1 MEGGREG
8 GWGCPRERESS
19 LSWGLIRSHGE
30 QAVPR
35 GRESRQ
41 FWSQARSRWPLEARL
56 LAHPREAPQEL
67 WPLSL
72 CQLCSLAWSRTQE
85 GLLRMQLP
93 KGLDA

>member
-1 MEGGREG
+1 M
-8 GWGCPRERESS
+8 
-19 LSWGLIRSHGE
+19 
-30 QAVPR
+30 PR

-41 FWSQARSRWPLEARL
+41 FWTQARSRWPLEARL